1 MVKLVALLRRR
12 EGLTK
17 QEFGRWWVE
26 RHAPI
31 AKRLPGLRGYRINLT
46 FDAYAYSKA
55 GEEKLAEAPYDGTA
69 ELWFNSVKDM
79 EAAFATPFGQEAG
92 RDADAHTSARVH
104 FYTDEHVMI

>member
-17 QEFGRWWVE
+17 AEFDRWWID

-31 AKRLPGLRGYRINLT
+31 AKRLPGLRGYRINLIS
-46 FDAYAYSKA
+46 DAYAYTSA
-55 GEEKLAEAPYDGTA
+55 GEERLTAPPYDGTA
-69 ELWFNSVKDM
+69 ELWFDSVEAM
-79 EAAFATPFGQEAG
+79 EAAFATPLGQDAG

-104 FYTDEHVMI
+104 FYTEEHVMI